1 MTPSARNTNKRKAES
16 PSPDTAD
23 AASIPNTARPHR
35 KKQKHAADESASV
48 SSSPVVASKPSPV
61 PSGRKRH
68 MLSLLQALKNAV
80 DNTYYLSIQ
89 TRSLRHFVFR

>member
-1 MTPSARNTNKRKAES
+1 
-16 PSPDTAD
+16 
-23 AASIPNTARPHR
+23 
-35 KKQKHAADESASV
+35 
-48 SSSPVVASKPSPV
+48 
-61 PSGRKRH
+61 